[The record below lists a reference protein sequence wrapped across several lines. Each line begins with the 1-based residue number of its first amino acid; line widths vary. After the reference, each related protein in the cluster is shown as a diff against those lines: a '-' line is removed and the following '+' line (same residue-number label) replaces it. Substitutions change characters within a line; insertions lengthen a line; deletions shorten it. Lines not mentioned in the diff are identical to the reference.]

1 MSETDPDAMA
11 LVDTALRRVG
21 SDVGAVEC
29 QGMLAG
35 WLCACGSLTRDVW
48 LKQLVA
54 VERQDDVAVQE
65 ACDTLDALRK
75 AMVVQLND
83 PLLEFKP
90 LLPDDATPLAG
101 RVEALGEWC
110 QGFLMGMALG
120 GIKDLAKLPGDSG
133 EAVRDLV
140 QLARAGSYDL
150 GDDEEDE
157 RAYADLVEY
166 VRTAVL
172 LVNEDINPSKAPPQM
187 DPTIH

>member
-1 MSETDPDAMA
+1 MSATDTDAIA

-21 SDVGAVEC
+21 SDVGAAEC

-35 WLCACGSLTRDVW
+35 WLCAGGSLTRDAW

-54 VERQDDVAVQE
+54 GELQDDAAAQE
-65 ACDTLDALRK
+65 ARDTLDALRK

-83 PLLEFKP
+83 PLLEFQP
-90 LLPDDATPLAG
+90 LLPDDATPLAE
-101 RVEALGEWC
+101 RVDALGEWC

-120 GIKDLAKLPGDSG
+120 GIKDVAKLPGESG

-150 GDDEEDE
+150 SEGDEDE
-157 RAYADLVEY
+157 QAYSDLVEY

-172 LVNEDINPSKAPPQM
+172 LVNEEMNPTKAPPQM